1 MVQIYAF
8 LDMEPFNP
16 ALVRNQLQ
24 EQEIV
29 PVRRPLY
36 GLEINEETHA
46 TIQILQ
52 SSSVANLTPWRE
64 LLNSSVEASSDGIP
78 RAAGTANVIITSVR
92 YSQKENIQL
101 VETFADSFLYAFG
114 SSPIYLQVQAV
125 LLKAKNFP
133 WRTEWLRNY
142 ADNLRAGRTVNGA
155 ARIYMTVEDTI
166 YEGHIIS
173 CDIVDQAD
181 TPSMSPMQ
189 FIMYLTNIIH
199 ADVGGA
205 YSRARTID
213 IERPDVAPKAL
224 SNTALGTTR
233 ASAGEYLRG
242 GLELPADRDF
252 MFDERGNLILRD
264 RNRPTTAEVVEGLC
278 RDMIK
283 VDELRRNGE
292 EDIGDGYDLTPGQQA
307 ALEAASRRAMRAMYI
322 NSVPGNA
329 SLYPDAAVYLQSF
342 LGGRDVGNVVNSW
355 EVSPLSEI
363 G

>member
-52 SSSVANLTPWRE
+52 SSSTANITPWRE
-64 LLNSSVEASSDGIP
+64 ILNSSVVADSDGIP

-142 ADNLRAGRTVNGA
+142 SDNLRAGRTVDGA
-155 ARIYMTVEDTI
+155 ARVYMTVEDTV

-181 TPSMSPMQ
+181 TPLMSPMQ

-205 YSRARTID
+205 YSRARTVEED
-213 IERPDVAPKAL
+213 RPASAPKEL
-224 SNTALGTTR
+224 STTALGTTR
-233 ASAGEYLRG
+233 VSSGEYIRG
-242 GLELPADRDF
+242 GLELPADREF
-252 MFDERGNLILRD
+252 MFDAQGNLIFRD
-264 RNRPTTAEVVEGLC
+264 RNRPTTAEVVDNLFREML
-278 RDMIK
+278 K
-283 VDELRRNGE
+283 VDALISAGE
-292 EDIGDGYDLTPGQQA
+292 EDIGDGSDLTPVQQA
-307 ALEAASRRAMRAMYI
+307 ALTAASRRAMQAMY
-322 NSVPGNA
+322 NNLLPFTP
-329 SLYPDAAVYLQSF
+329 SLYPDAAIYLQSM
-342 LGGRDVGNVVNSW
+342 LDGRDVGNVATSYPVDPMSDW
-355 EVSPLSEI
+355 